1 MSAAEKKNETSAFT
15 IPANH
20 PWQNLWKVFAG
31 VAVAGLAMAGAGA
44 GGDLKRFAH
53 SYLVAFIWG
62 LTIALGCLF
71 FVLVQHV
78 TNAGWSVV
86 VRRVAEQGMGAL
98 PAFAVLFLPIV
109 GLKDHL
115 YGSWMDHARAEAD
128 HAIHAKTGY
137 LNFNFWIIRA
147 VFCFAIWTLLSM
159 RLSKLSLEQD
169 KTKDPELTNRM
180 VATSAPGIP
189 LFALTLTLG
198 SIDWVMSLEPKWY
211 STMFGVYLFAGAV
224 VSMFAMMNLVLS
236 RADAAGLLKN
246 SVTVEH
252 FHDLG
257 KFMFAFVFF
266 WGYIAFSQYML
277 YWYANI
283 PEETEFFLHRGEHG
297 WDLPSWILV
306 FGHFAIPFLLM
317 LSRHAKRT
325 FPAIRQTVAAWILV
339 VHFLDIYWLVMPN
352 VDKHFHFNPL
362 QDIGAWLFIAGV
374 LFAVFFRRL
383 VSAPFIPTGDPR
395 LNRSLRFQ
403 NA

>member
-1 MSAAEKKNETSAFT
+1 
-15 IPANH
+15 
-20 PWQNLWKVFAG
+20 
-31 VAVAGLAMAGAGA
+31 
-44 GGDLKRFAH
+44 
-53 SYLVAFIWG
+53 
-62 LTIALGCLF
+62 
-71 FVLVQHV
+71 
-78 TNAGWSVV
+78 
-86 VRRVAEQGMGAL
+86 
-98 PAFAVLFLPIV
+98 
-109 GLKDHL
+109 
-115 YGSWMDHARAEAD
+115 
-128 HAIHAKTGY
+128 
-137 LNFNFWIIRA
+137 
-147 VFCFAIWTLLSM
+147 
-159 RLSKLSLEQD
+159 
-169 KTKDPELTNRM
+169 
-180 VATSAPGIP
+180 
-189 LFALTLTLG
+189 
-198 SIDWVMSLEPKWY
+198 
-211 STMFGVYLFAGAV
+211 
-224 VSMFAMMNLVLS
+224 MFAMMNLVLS